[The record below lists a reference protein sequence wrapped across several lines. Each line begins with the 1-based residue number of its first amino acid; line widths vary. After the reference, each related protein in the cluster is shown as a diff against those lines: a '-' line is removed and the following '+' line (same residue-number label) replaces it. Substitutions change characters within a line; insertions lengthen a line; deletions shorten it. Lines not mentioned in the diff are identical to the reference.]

1 MVADLF
7 TEILAVVTNLCNTLA
22 AAISSVSDMIYVP
35 ASGDVAAHLS
45 FLGVLLI
52 MTVGFGIVFW
62 VFRLIRGAAA
72 GLAQ

>member
-7 TEILAVVTNLCNTLA
+7 TEILAVVTNLCNCLA
-22 AAISSVSDMIYVP
+22 SAITSVSDMIYAP
-35 ASGDVAAHLS
+35 AIGSDPAHLT

-62 VFRLIRGAAA
+62 VFRLIRGCAA